1 MLTDVIRKPDRY
13 LKYKSAFMI
22 ALIGTLCIMTV
33 FCHYMLSRAKN
44 AQKNSIQENAAA
56 YSSLMDERIS
66 VDLYGFLELN
76 INPELES
83 SALDDFFY
91 DRASVN
97 VSRGFSAVRKSAAEC
112 VEMADN
118 LDGLILYRTSDNIL
132 LSTLS
137 DYHYLAKINPAYP
150 YLMSV
155 IAQVNGDKPSFVYTS
170 SGSLLYYYPIAYEE
184 TSAGNTSS
192 HVSDCVIAILHRPE
206 DFLEVNMSPSSSL
219 ATFAVLREGQVLS
232 IEGYNPLSQNLVATA
247 AGLARSTSLIYT
259 YSDENLPEYYF
270 YIIPSQ
276 TSELEYCYY
285 EPVLTGWPLFQ
296 KAFSSWSLILL
307 LLLLATALLFFILIT
322 TPPTKTHNK
331 DNTDAEGTNE
341 SASLSPPIEENQFG
355 TLPKYSG
362 IIIDYRS
369 RGSNPTTPETLA
381 LIDRTVRENFSFNK
395 ISYQASPQSYADC
408 LEYHINYT
416 NYNLRVFCD
425 SLKMNLFNSVQECDI
440 NIFYGTAVS
449 TYKEMEDELFYLR
462 KHLYY
467 SLITG
472 YRIRLSIKQ
481 IQAFE
486 ENTEALDPDVTST
499 IQNFLRTGAYED
511 FYAYLN
517 HYKEIT
523 AIYSHTYNFM
533 TWYSY
538 TERYRFAE
546 EAFTTVKLFFQENS
560 FSHPIVHATC
570 NSVLQAN
577 PGFGNLCSY
586 LISCVQEYQKENQH
600 VLSDRNKQI
609 MNTIYKFIDEDL
621 ANANLSTIARKM
633 QMTDSHLSR
642 VFKKNTG
649 FNFSE
654 YLTERRLEE
663 AARLLVQE
671 TKLKVA
677 DISES
682 LGYGNPTYF
691 LSRFKAKY
699 GMSPSAYRKAHLM
712 EQAGASAPEDESGE
726 NT

>member
-1 MLTDVIRKPDRY
+1 MLDK
-13 LKYKSAFMI
+13 
-22 ALIGTLCIMTV
+22 
-33 FCHYMLSRAKN
+33 AKD
-44 AQKNSIQENAAA
+44 AQKNSIQENAAV

-76 INPELES
+76 INPELEN

-97 VSRGFSAVRKSAAEC
+97 VSKGFSAVRKSAAEC

-118 LDGLILYRTSDNIL
+118 LDGLILYRTSDNTL

-170 SGSLLYYYPIAYEE
+170 SGSLLYYYPIADEG
-184 TSAGNTSS
+184 TSADDTSS

-206 DFLEVNMSPSSSL
+206 DFLGVNMSPSSSL

-232 IEGYNPLSQNLVATA
+232 IEGYDPLSQNLVATA
-247 AGLARSTSLIYT
+247 AGLARSAPSVYT

-270 YIIPSQ
+270 YVIPSRA
-276 TSELEYCYY
+276 SELEYCYF

-296 KAFSSWSLILL
+296 KAFSAWSLFLL
-307 LLLLATALLFFILIT
+307 LLLLAAALLLLI
-322 TPPTKTHNK
+322 PIIAASPGKADKKN
-331 DNTDAEGTNE
+331 DTDAEDTQE

-362 IIIDYRS
+362 IIIDYHS
-369 RGSNPTTPETLA
+369 RGSSPTAPETLA
-381 LIDRTVRENFSFNK
+381 LIDRIVRDNFSFNK
-395 ISYQASPQSYADC
+395 ISYQVSSRSYADC

-467 SLITG
+467 SLVLG

-481 IQAFE
+481 IQTFE
-486 ENTEALDPDVTST
+486 ENTEVLDPDVTGT

-517 HYKEIT
+517 RYKEIT
-523 AIYSHTYNFM
+523 AIYSHTYSFM

-538 TERYRFAE
+538 SERYRFAE

-621 ANANLSTIARKM
+621 AGANLSTIARKM

-663 AARLLVQE
+663 AARLLVQD

-699 GMSPSAYRKAHLM
+699 GVSPSAYRKAHIM
-712 EQAGASAPEDESGE
+712 EQAGTSAPEDESGE